1 LPLVTLKRSVE
12 QNVKQARAFRNSLP
26 PAGFVLLS
34 SFVVQLGTA
43 LAKSLF
49 EALGSSGA
57 AFLSAWLAAILL
69 LLMWRPRFRNH
80 RWQDYLAVGALG
92 LCIAS
97 MNLAIYAAID
107 RIPLGVAATLDFV
120 GPLGVAIIGSS
131 RILDLVWVVMAA
143 AGVILLAP
151 GFGGAALD
159 PVGVEFAL
167 LAGLCWA
174 GYILLSVPVGRM
186 MPGGA
191 GLALAVAIAALV
203 MAPFGLSSGMALLNP
218 EILCVG
224 LVAAFLTTVLPYSLE
239 FAALKRMAP
248 RNFGILMS
256 IEPAIAALVGFVCL
270 HEDLSLRTLLAT
282 LLVTTAAIG
291 ITLFGR
297 QFANH

>member
-1 LPLVTLKRSVE
+1 LTLAFLKLSFE
-12 QNVKQARAFRNSLP
+12 QNFSQARTLRRSLP
-26 PAGFVLLS
+26 PSSLVLLS

-43 LAKSLF
+43 LSKSLF
-49 EALGSSGA
+49 NSLGSSGA
-57 AFLSAWLAAILL
+57 AFLCAWLAAILL
-69 LLMWRPRFRNH
+69 LLLWRPHFRNH
-80 RWQDYLAVGALG
+80 RWRDYLAVGALG

-120 GPLGVAIIGSS
+120 GPLGVAIIGSR
-131 RILDLVWVVMAA
+131 RILDLVWVVMAT

-151 GFGGAALD
+151 RFGGAAVD

-203 MAPFGLSSGMALLNP
+203 MAPFGMQSGITLLNP
-218 EILCVG
+218 GILCVG
-224 LVAAFLTTVLPYSLE
+224 LLAAFLTTVLPYSLE

-270 HEDLSLRTLLAT
+270 HEELSLRTLLAT

-297 QFANH
+297 QFSNH

>member
-1 LPLVTLKRSVE
+1 
-12 QNVKQARAFRNSLP
+12 
-26 PAGFVLLS
+26 
-34 SFVVQLGTA
+34 
-43 LAKSLF
+43 
-49 EALGSSGA
+49 
-57 AFLSAWLAAILL
+57 
-69 LLMWRPRFRNH
+69 MWRPRFQNH

-92 LCIAS
+92 LSIAS

-120 GPLGVAIIGSS
+120 GPLGVAIIGSR
-131 RILDLVWVVMAA
+131 RILDLVWVAMAA
-143 AGVILLAP
+143 AGVMLLAP
-151 GFGGAALD
+151 GFGGSALD

-191 GLALAVAIAALV
+191 GLALAVAIAALM
-203 MAPFGLSSGMALLNP
+203 MAPFGMQSGMTLLNP
-218 EILCVG
+218 GILSMG
-224 LVAAFLTTVLPYSLE
+224 LIAAFLTTVLPYSLE

-256 IEPAIAALVGFVCL
+256 IEPAIAALVGFVFL
-270 HEDLSLRTLLAT
+270 HEELSLRTLLAT

-291 ITLFGR
+291 ITLWGR
-297 QFANH
+297 QFSNH